1 MKKHSRVLIIEDDPD
16 TVAILRR
23 HLVADGY
30 HVFVAYD
37 GDAGVRRARRLAPDA
52 IILDLRL
59 PQKDGSREQAEVGW
73 RVLNELKSDP
83 KTRNIPVVIYSAL
96 DEVKRG
102 LTLGADD
109 YLVKP
114 ADTEMVGEVL
124 NRVLFPR
131 QGAVLLVDD
140 DPDAREIYSRLLREQ
155 GLEVRTAGGLSD
167 CLAELEEEP
176 PDLVIL
182 DLLMPQGD
190 GFAVLFHLRDNPP
203 WGRIPV
209 VILTSK

>member
-1 MKKHSRVLIIEDDPD
+1 
-16 TVAILRR
+16 
-23 HLVADGY
+23 
-30 HVFVAYD
+30 
-37 GDAGVRRARRLAPDA
+37 
-52 IILDLRL
+52 
-59 PQKDGSREQAEVGW
+59 
-73 RVLNELKSDP
+73 LNELKSDP

-203 WGRIPV
+203 WERIPV
-209 VILTSK
+209 VILTSKEISGDDLEFLRRRTDDLLRKDGLEADRFVERVLHHLRRSITDSSEANPWADS